1 MLTIETDGRSLRSL
15 PALARAGL
23 AVLAFG
29 GLADLVTHL
38 GLPAEAGHGHGFTSA
53 EVEAHL
59 VVLVGMVLTLLGV
72 VIDGVRRAHL
82 GPSAGAHRKGGM

>member
-23 AVLAFG
+23 AMLAFG
-29 GLADLVTHL
+29 GLADLVAHL

-82 GPSAGAHRKGGM
+82 GRPAGTNRMGGM